1 MIQRATL
8 QRTRTRRMSL
18 AAGISLLV
26 HGAVLLAIL
35 WRPVVPAPL
44 QPLNQPT
51 VQVLLTKGQGNHR
64 TRGGQAARP
73 APATKPPAIHQPAPA
88 RSPPTIAKAPA
99 PAPPPPMPQPPR
111 TVAVAPPPPP
121 PPRPKPAAKPAT
133 LPRPTVTAA
142 PARRSLPM
150 EFGSLGGPSVV
161 VQKKNKSVVT
171 TTQPDQGNLAPTY
184 PPAAYRR
191 GEAGTVALWVYVA
204 ADGFVDRVKVV
215 KSSGYPLLD
224 QAAVARLRNWHFTPA
239 TQGGNPVPSI
249 YKIAVTFGP

>member
-1 MIQRATL
+1 MTPRATL
-8 QRTRTRRMSL
+8 QGTRTRRMSL

-26 HGAVLLAIL
+26 HGAVLFAIL

-64 TRGGQAARP
+64 AMGGQAARP
-73 APATKPPAIHQPAPA
+73 APATKPPTIH
-88 RSPPTIAKAPA
+88 KPA
-99 PAPPPPMPQPPR
+99 PAPSPPTVAKVPAPASPPPE
-111 TVAVAPPPPP
+111 PPPPKTMAVEPPLPP
-121 PPRPKPAAKPAT
+121 PPRPKPVAKPAT
-133 LPRPTVTAA
+133 PRKPTVAA
-142 PARRSLPM
+142 TPARQSLPM
-150 EFGSLGGPSVV
+150 EFGSFGGPSVV
-161 VQKKNKSVVT
+161 VQTKNKNVVT
-171 TTQPDQGNLAPTY
+171 TTRPDQGNLAPPY

-191 GEAGTVALWVYVA
+191 GEAGTVALWIYVA
-204 ADGFVDRVKVV
+204 ADGFVDHVKVV

-224 QAAVARLRNWHFTPA
+224 QAAVSRLRTWHFTAA